1 MIMFKD
7 FVLLFLT
14 GKIYVHLNNPKKKLF
29 SGCPIFSY
37 TYRVFHVCGVV
48 FLFSSLCI
56 VNPVF
61 ILASSVYSSFNNI
74 R

>member
-7 FVLLFLT
+7 FVVLFLT
-14 GKIYVHLNNPKKKLF
+14 GKIYVHLKNPKQLF

-48 FLFSSLCI
+48 FLFPSLCI

-61 ILASSVYSSFNNI
+61 ILALSVYSSFNNI